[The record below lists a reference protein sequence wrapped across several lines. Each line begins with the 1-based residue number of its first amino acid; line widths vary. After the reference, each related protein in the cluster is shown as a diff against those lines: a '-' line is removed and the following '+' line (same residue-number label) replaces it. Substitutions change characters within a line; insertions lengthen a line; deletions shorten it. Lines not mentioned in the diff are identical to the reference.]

1 MKIRDDGGSEYQNKV
16 VVEDMVRSDQS
27 IDNFIGGK
35 TWCFGLNKKTDEIL
49 DNQKGKAMD

>member
-1 MKIRDDGGSEYQNKV
+1 V

-49 DNQKGKAMD
+49 DN